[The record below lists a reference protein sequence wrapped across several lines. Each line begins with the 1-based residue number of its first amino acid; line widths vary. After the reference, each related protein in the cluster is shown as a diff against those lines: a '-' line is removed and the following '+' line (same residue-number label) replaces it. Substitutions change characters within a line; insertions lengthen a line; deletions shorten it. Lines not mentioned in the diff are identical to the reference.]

1 MIKIAALAV
10 AAVESLDRFRGNRGK
25 IVFNPIGET
34 NGSILGPA
42 MEIDNKE
49 DAEKYFN
56 DYVSW
61 IMLKFD
67 MSREDAADRAVAN
80 LKGYS
85 MFYDE
90 KIFKRMNRVFGKCFN
105 GYYDRYAR

>member
-1 MIKIAALAV
+1 MFKNF
-10 AAVESLDRFRGNRGK
+10 DRFWSKKRK
-25 IVFNPIGET
+25 IVFNPGDMT
-34 NGSILGPA
+34 NRSVLGPA
-42 MEIDNKE
+42 MEIDNKT
-49 DAEKYFN
+49 DAEKYFK

-61 IMLKFD
+61 MMSKYKIP
-67 MSREDAADRAVAN
+67 SREDAEDRAVAN